1 MCWEPIVL
9 EAREI
14 VWIIASI
21 PHEKYP
27 MRFVVSYFVVVL
39 LSLLSHHSYIFTNI
53 HHDWDHFTDPSNSEV
68 TLNGMDQ
75 IKLYHTTVYT
85 YP

>member
-1 MCWEPIVL
+1 MKY
-9 EAREI
+9 AR
-14 VWIIASI
+14 S
-21 PHEKYP
+21 
-27 MRFVVSYFVVVL
+27 FVVSYFVVVL
-39 LSLLSHHSYIFTNI
+39 LSFLSHHSYIFTNI
-53 HHDWDHFTDPSNSEV
+53 HHDSDHFTDPSNSEV